1 MSDLAQNPD
10 LDVMR
15 LGRFEFIA
23 MNNPVRRVIQ
33 EYIEFRTFN
42 QFLEKRNIML
52 KGRTILDVGCGSGY
66 SSELILKKH
75 KPKKLIAFDLM
86 PEQISLA
93 RKRNI
98 PVDFFVGDA
107 TNMHFDDQSYS
118 AAFVFGIVHHIP
130 DWQKALDE
138 ISRVLE
144 DRGYC
149 LIEKPEARFTSWLHL
164 EQGLEKAGFEL
175 LEERKILFGS
185 FKSYL
190 CRKKLLSPPLA
201 PFTDIGVPSSHS
213 ILT

>member
-1 MSDLAQNPD
+1 MSNSAQNPD
-10 LDVMR
+10 LDMMR
-15 LGRFEFIA
+15 LGRFEFMA
-23 MNNPVRRVIQ
+23 MNNPLRRIIQ
-33 EYIEFRTFN
+33 EYSEFKTFN

-52 KGRTILDVGCGSGY
+52 YGKTILDVGCGSGY

-98 PVDFFVGDA
+98 PVDFFGGDA
-107 TNMHFDDQSYS
+107 TDMHIDDQSCG

-130 DWQKALDE
+130 DWQKELNE
-138 ISRVLE
+138 LSRVLE
-144 DRGYC
+144 GRGYC
-149 LIEKPEARFTSWLHL
+149 LIEEPEARFTQWLYL

-175 LEERKILFGS
+175 LEEQKILFGS

-190 CRKKLLSPPLA
+190 CRKK
-201 PFTDIGVPSSHS
+201 
-213 ILT
+213 